1 MEYFYVHSSELYHHG
16 ILGMKWGV
24 RRYQNKDGSL
34 TPAGQKRYA
43 KEEYKN
49 NKKIA
54 KEKYRAAK
62 ESADRQYESDTVE
75 KRQAIDQEKER
86 FEKKNAETNQHYER
100 KIRAQEN
107 IRNKAKEEMDFWED
121 PDSYFYQENQ
131 EKYINANTKISE
143 LKASKTYDEYTNR
156 LLYNAAVVKINE
168 LYADKVR
175 DAETRKYAAYV
186 AAGEEYAND
195 LKKAKELYKQSK

>member
-1 MEYFYVHSSELYHHG
+1 MVYYCSPELYHHG

-43 KEEYKN
+43 KEEYRN

-62 ESADRQYESDTVE
+62 ESADRQYEADTVE

-143 LKASKTYDEYTNR
+143 LKTSKTYDEYTNR

>member
-1 MEYFYVHSSELYHHG
+1 MVYYHSSELYHHG
-16 ILGMKWGV
+16 ILGMKWGI

-62 ESADRQYESDTVE
+62 ESADRQYEADTVE

-86 FEKKNAETNQHYER
+86 FAEKNAETNRHYER

-143 LKASKTYDEYTNR
+143 LKANKTYDEYTNR

>member
-1 MEYFYVHSSELYHHG
+1 MEYYYLHSSELYHHG

-62 ESADRQYESDTVE
+62 ESADRQYEADTVE

-107 IRNKAKEEMDFWED
+107 VRNKAKEEMDFWED

-143 LKASKTYDEYTNR
+143 LKTSKTYDEYTNR

>member
-1 MEYFYVHSSELYHHG
+1 MVYYHSSELYHHG

-75 KRQAIDQEKER
+75 KRQALDQEKER
-86 FEKKNAETNQHYER
+86 FAEKNAETNRHYER

-143 LKASKTYDEYTNR
+143 LKANKTYDEYTNR

>member
-1 MEYFYVHSSELYHHG
+1 MPYYHSSELYHHG

-54 KEKYRAAK
+54 KEKFRAAK
-62 ESADRQYESDTVE
+62 ESANRQYEADTVE
-75 KRQAIDQEKER
+75 KRQALDQEKER
-86 FEKKNAETNQHYER
+86 FEKKNTETNRHYER

-107 IRNKAKEEMDFWED
+107 IRDKAKEEMDFWED
-121 PDSYFYQENQ
+121 PDSYFYQENR

-143 LKASKTYDEYTNR
+143 LKTSKTYEEYTNR
-156 LLYNAAVVKINE
+156 LLYNSAVVKINE
-168 LYADKVR
+168 LYAGKVR
-175 DAETRKYAAYV
+175 DAETRKYSAYA
-186 AAGEEYAND
+186 AAGEEYVND

>member
-1 MEYFYVHSSELYHHG
+1 MVYYHSSELYHHG
-16 ILGMKWGV
+16 ILGMKWGI

-34 TPAGQKRYA
+34 TAAGKKRYA

-75 KRQAIDQEKER
+75 KRQALDQEKER
-86 FEKKNAETNQHYER
+86 FAEKNAETNRHYER

-143 LKASKTYDEYTNR
+143 LKANKTYDEYTNR

>member
-1 MEYFYVHSSELYHHG
+1 MVYYHSSELYHHG

-34 TPAGQKRYA
+34 TAAGQKRYA

-75 KRQAIDQEKER
+75 KRQALDQEKER
-86 FEKKNAETNQHYER
+86 FAEKNAETNRHYER

-143 LKASKTYDEYTNR
+143 LKANKTYDEYTNR

>member
-1 MEYFYVHSSELYHHG
+1 MEYYYLHSSELYHHG

-34 TPAGQKRYA
+34 TAAGRKRYA

-75 KRQAIDQEKER
+75 KRQALDQEKER
-86 FEKKNAETNQHYER
+86 FAEKNAETNRHYER

-143 LKASKTYDEYTNR
+143 LKANKTYDEYTNR

>member
-1 MEYFYVHSSELYHHG
+1 MEYYYVHSSELYHHG

-75 KRQAIDQEKER
+75 KRQALDQEKER

-143 LKASKTYDEYTNR
+143 LKTSKTYDEYTNR

>member
-1 MEYFYVHSSELYHHG
+1 MVYYHSSELYHHG

-62 ESADRQYESDTVE
+62 ESADRQYEADTVE

-143 LKASKTYDEYTNR
+143 LKTSKTYDEYTNR

-186 AAGEEYAND
+186 AAGEEYTND
-195 LKKAKELYKQSK
+195 LKKAKELYKQSR

>member
-1 MEYFYVHSSELYHHG
+1 MEYYYLHSSELYHHG

-34 TPAGQKRYA
+34 TAAGRKRYA

-75 KRQAIDQEKER
+75 KRQALDQEKER
-86 FEKKNAETNQHYER
+86 FAEKNAETNRRYER

-143 LKASKTYDEYTNR
+143 LKANKTYDEYTNR

-186 AAGEEYAND
+186 AAGEEYTND

>member
-1 MEYFYVHSSELYHHG
+1 MVYYHSSELYHHG
-16 ILGMKWGV
+16 ILGMKWGI

-43 KEEYKN
+43 KEEYRN

-62 ESADRQYESDTVE
+62 ESADRQYEADTVE

-143 LKASKTYDEYTNR
+143 LKANKTYDEYTNR

>member
-1 MEYFYVHSSELYHHG
+1 MVYYHSSELYHHG

-34 TPAGQKRYA
+34 TAAGQKRYA

-54 KEKYRAAK
+54 KEKFRAAK
-62 ESADRQYESDTVE
+62 ESANRQYEADTVE
-75 KRQAIDQEKER
+75 KRKALDEEKER
-86 FEKKNAETNQHYER
+86 FEKKNAETNRHYER

-121 PDSYFYQENQ
+121 PDSYFYQENR
-131 EKYINANTKISE
+131 EKYVNANTKISE
-143 LKASKTYDEYTNR
+143 LKTSKTYEEYTNR
-156 LLYNAAVVKINE
+156 LLYNSAVVNINE
-168 LYADKVR
+168 LYAGKVR
-175 DAETRKYAAYV
+175 DAETRKYSAYA
-186 AAGEEYAND
+186 AAGEEYVND

>member
-1 MEYFYVHSSELYHHG
+1 MVYYHSSELYHHG

-62 ESADRQYESDTVE
+62 ESADRQYEADTVE

-86 FEKKNAETNQHYER
+86 FEKKNAETNQRYER

-143 LKASKTYDEYTNR
+143 LKTSKTYDEYTNR

>member
-1 MEYFYVHSSELYHHG
+1 MMVYYHSSELYHHG
-16 ILGMKWGV
+16 ILGMKWGI

-62 ESADRQYESDTVE
+62 ESADRQYEADTVE

-143 LKASKTYDEYTNR
+143 LKTSKTYDEYTNR

>member
-1 MEYFYVHSSELYHHG
+1 MEYFYLHSSELYHHG

-34 TPAGQKRYA
+34 TAAGQKRYA

-75 KRQAIDQEKER
+75 KRQALDQEKER
-86 FEKKNAETNQHYER
+86 FAEKNAETNRHYER

-143 LKASKTYDEYTNR
+143 LKSNKTYDEYTNR

>member
-1 MEYFYVHSSELYHHG
+1 MVYYHSSELYHHG

-34 TPAGQKRYA
+34 TAAGRKRYA

-75 KRQAIDQEKER
+75 KRQALDQEKER
-86 FEKKNAETNQHYER
+86 FAEKNAETNRHYER

-143 LKASKTYDEYTNR
+143 LKTSKTYDEYTNR

>member
-1 MEYFYVHSSELYHHG
+1 MVYYHSSELYHHG
-16 ILGMKWGV
+16 ILVMKWGV

-62 ESADRQYESDTVE
+62 ESADRQYEADTVE

-143 LKASKTYDEYTNR
+143 LKTSKTYDEYTNR

>member
-1 MEYFYVHSSELYHHG
+1 MVYYHSSELYHHG

-62 ESADRQYESDTVE
+62 ESADRQYEADTVE

-143 LKASKTYDEYTNR
+143 LKTSKTYDEYTNR

-195 LKKAKELYKQSK
+195 LKKAKELYKQSR

>member
-1 MEYFYVHSSELYHHG
+1 MVYYHSSELYHHG

-86 FEKKNAETNQHYER
+86 FAEKNAETNRHYER

-143 LKASKTYDEYTNR
+143 LKANKTYDEYTNR